1 MKSIVITPRNKSE
14 FEFVSNLVKKLGLA
28 AKTLSIEEK
37 EDIGLGM
44 LIREVDRNSKVK
56 KSTILKNLQ

>member
-37 EDIGLGM
+37 EDLGLGLLM
-44 LIREVDRNSKVK
+44 REVDRNSKVK